1 MGLHQTTNIARPA
14 LSSSSNRTSIF
25 TLGSRTKQ
33 TSTMVSSRLALLS
46 IVTIALATAAHGA
59 LRTEDTWSEADAN
72 TGQPAAA
79 TKSTV
84 DFNHFLNDTPNP
96 TANIEPASGIRQL
109 QLGVDRYD
117 GEKSGLPIFDWTF
130 KDYVKSALNTDGLSL
145 HHNEVWVISRGEAGG
160 RSMDP
165 RMVPDQMFLVGPDLD
180 CQTATS
186 AKTTVIRNVKEAAA
200 YQASTLSMGYEDDS
214 EQMIG
219 VGKGDKDK
227 DGYEVGAE
235 LTRTVEK
242 NMEFGFSSE
251 SKNYNAAS
259 NAGRTRS
266 AFTSTSAISFRSTLV
281 DETSLSAYFVKAV
294 QGLGQNPDLEQLREF
309 VFLFGTNYIT
319 SAELGGRVSQQ
330 LSIGSETDSAITD
343 TKLKEASG
351 AAFNA
356 FNVKIGKQDQTGTN
370 QKLQEVEK
378 SGAEHATAVFEGGIP
393 QKDALAWCDSV
404 DEYPAVVSFAS
415 KCITSLI
422 KHMPQPS
429 DGSKLDY
436 EALTKKIKHFIFV
449 TRKAEYDGCAAGQKY
464 NKEIGACEG
473 TPNCPAGTA
482 KDKSVKVNAAILA
495 AKWAKE
501 TDEERKAA
509 QEKMS
514 AAEIAASLRAMTK
527 ADRKGAL
534 AAMSAET
541 KAAAVAAGSNE
552 KFSPKCDKCLEGKFG
567 DGEKCTKC
575 EEGKY
580 AKTTG
585 ATKCDTCAEGKSTND
600 DRTACPTLFGKY
612 KYMSTA
618 GKPIYAESFLK
629 KWKAG
634 CAVAKASPGASTW
647 VNKGAMAAYWD
658 CSDSTKSFEL
668 ISMGGD
674 KYKLKNGMF
683 HLNLRDYY
691 NKGFKYV
698 AEWSNVASTTFTID
712 PDSNEITY
720 TDAQEKKYYAV
731 MDYYRTQNSFMSAMN
746 CQGYLYCPIMA
757 FYDPIPFRHCPGGSQ
772 YGDKCVD
779 NGGSEH
785 CKHNHC
791 KYGNKHEGKLVSYK

>member
-1 MGLHQTTNIARPA
+1 M
-14 LSSSSNRTSIF
+14 
-25 TLGSRTKQ
+25 
-33 TSTMVSSRLALLS
+33 
-46 IVTIALATAAHGA
+46 
-59 LRTEDTWSEADAN
+59 
-72 TGQPAAA
+72 
-79 TKSTV
+79 
-84 DFNHFLNDTPNP
+84 
-96 TANIEPASGIRQL
+96 
-109 QLGVDRYD
+109 
-117 GEKSGLPIFDWTF
+117 
-130 KDYVKSALNTDGLSL
+130 
-145 HHNEVWVISRGEAGG
+145 
-160 RSMDP
+160 
-165 RMVPDQMFLVGPDLD
+165 
-180 CQTATS
+180 
-186 AKTTVIRNVKEAAA
+186 
-200 YQASTLSMGYEDDS
+200 
-214 EQMIG
+214 
-219 VGKGDKDK
+219 
-227 DGYEVGAE
+227 
-235 LTRTVEK
+235 
-242 NMEFGFSSE
+242 
-251 SKNYNAAS
+251 
-259 NAGRTRS
+259 
-266 AFTSTSAISFRSTLV
+266 
-281 DETSLSAYFVKAV
+281 
-294 QGLGQNPDLEQLREF
+294 
-309 VFLFGTNYIT
+309 
-319 SAELGGRVSQQ
+319 
-330 LSIGSETDSAITD
+330 
-343 TKLKEASG
+343 
-351 AAFNA
+351 
-356 FNVKIGKQDQTGTN
+356 
-370 QKLQEVEK
+370 
-378 SGAEHATAVFEGGIP
+378 
-393 QKDALAWCDSV
+393 
-404 DEYPAVVSFAS
+404 
-415 KCITSLI
+415 
-422 KHMPQPS
+422 
-429 DGSKLDY
+429 
-436 EALTKKIKHFIFV
+436 
-449 TRKAEYDGCAAGQKY
+449 
-464 NKEIGACEG
+464 
-473 TPNCPAGTA
+473 
-482 KDKSVKVNAAILA
+482 NAAILA

-567 DGEKCTKC
+567 DGEKCIKC

-585 ATKCDTCAEGKSTND
+585 ATKCDTCAQGKSSND

-612 KYMSTA
+612 KYMSRA
-618 GKPIYAESFLK
+618 GSRIYAKNGYLENTTH
-629 KWKAG
+629 WKAG

-712 PDSNEITY
+712 PEFNEITY

-772 YGDKCVD
+772 HGDKCTD

-785 CKHNHC
+785 CKYTHC
-791 KYGNKHEGKLVSYK
+791 KYGNKHEGKLKQA